1 MGASGYRL
9 ITFEELLIFVTAVVI
24 FFALHFVGRAV
35 LGGRAPSPIL
45 PTIGL
50 AVIYCAFVAAS
61 YLLPG
66 LPLIAPFLLLV
77 VLAGIGFFRCR
88 KTWIVDSTNLAIS
101 VVAGMPLT
109 ALAIVVYEPL
119 WDDMT
124 HWLVSAQFLFRQSH
138 LPTAVEPII
147 NSSHA
152 IYPYA
157 RAMLHAWV
165 NSVNGNFTVNV
176 QGIFNCL
183 FLSSTFQWLPIW
195 IEKQRSGAL
204 NQKENI
210 SLIAA
215 ASLVAFPW
223 AAMLGATV
231 VVSSYADP
239 VFAICFLH
247 IFVLVIVTDD
257 IDKLI
262 ANHRNGMLQFS
273 LLLLT
278 PIVIKQSGIYLVGI
292 LASLIF
298 VFHSAERL
306 LSGGAQVSAELI
318 RTGFRLCCACLPALL
333 GYFLWAAYADLNLL
347 PKSFGVSPL
356 GEWNFDVVDQIFLA
370 TLIQFNGRPYAPL
383 AVILI
388 VALLLW
394 SYLRRRPGL
403 RQLSKVAGMAV
414 GFFFACY
421 FFQFAAYIS
430 VFSKFEAS
438 KAASLVR
445 YMAPAGLIVFV
456 ALGMLLMRGY
466 GGWSRSRRM
475 AVAWSLF
482 TVGTL
487 VTLLASSKI
496 VPEQRV
502 DLRLKDIAS
511 VIRDMY
517 PAGEDLTLLDI
528 RGNGFAATAVRFYLD
543 GYMPTNYRTL
553 YPDANRPV
561 TDGMLKEWQS
571 ETDHVYVMSGPPSL
585 YAAIGITSNE
595 IETATNLMNS
605 YPKGVDLILV
615 DAVSDGTNARHLA
628 MLLQWHFRIHVKTSI
643 DLVQGDRDELLK
655 LWQASASH
663 VHFVSS
669 NRNIITWLNGTDSNI
684 SFSQ

>member
-1 MGASGYRL
+1 MNSMGASGYRL

-101 VVAGMPLT
+101 VLAGMPLT

-215 ASLVAFPW
+215 ASLLAFPW
-223 AAMLGATV
+223 AAMLGATL

-347 PKSFGVSPL
+347 PKSFGVRPL
-356 GEWNFDVVDQIFLA
+356 K
-370 TLIQFNGRPYAPL
+370 NG
-383 AVILI
+383 ILMSSI
-388 VALLLW
+388 KFSWHLSSSMVALMLFSGNPHWRLVMELPQASSW
-394 SYLRRRPGL
+394 FEAASL
-403 RQLSKVAGMAV
+403 VAGMAV
-414 GFFFACY
+414 GFSLHATFS
-421 FFQFAAYIS
+421 AYIS

-466 GGWSRSRRM
+466 GGWPRSRRM

-553 YPDANRPV
+553 YSDANRPV

-628 MLLQWHFRIHVKTSI
+628 MLLQWHFRIYVKTSK